1 MFAGHI
7 GAALAI
13 GRAERRVNVGTFIFA
28 ALLLDVALWLFVLLG
43 WEFVTIPANFA
54 STHQP
59 EFTFPY
65 SHGLLAT
72 VTYSALAGVA
82 TFTWYRPLL
91 KAATLR
97 AAALVAVAVFSH
109 WLLDALVHV
118 PELPLVGEG
127 SAKVGLALWQNMPV
141 ALTAEAVM
149 VVAGLCLFLPGSSL
163 SRAKRLSLTALS
175 LLILGFTVVGMT
187 VAPPPPSVLA
197 MAGSSLVTLLV
208 ICVLTCWLGRLPNDR
223 SAQLSLERTA
233 NGGARWFALRSG
245 VPPSAGAHVKR

>member
-7 GAALAI
+7 GAAFAI
-13 GRAERRVNVGTFIFA
+13 GRAERRVNIGMFIFA

-43 WEFVTIPANFA
+43 WESVTIPANFPT
-54 STHQP
+54 THRP
-59 EFTFPY
+59 EFIFPY
-65 SHGLLAT
+65 SHGLLAA
-72 VTYSALAGVA
+72 VVCSALAGA
-82 TFTWYRPLL
+82 AAFTWYRPLL

-97 AAALVAVAVFSH
+97 AAALVAVVVFSH

-118 PELPLVGEG
+118 SELPLVGEG

-197 MAGSSLVTLLV
+197 MAGSSLVALLV
-208 ICVLTCWLGRLPNDR
+208 ICVLTCWLGRLPNQR
-223 SAQLSLERTA
+223 SA
-233 NGGARWFALRSG
+233 
-245 VPPSAGAHVKR
+245 